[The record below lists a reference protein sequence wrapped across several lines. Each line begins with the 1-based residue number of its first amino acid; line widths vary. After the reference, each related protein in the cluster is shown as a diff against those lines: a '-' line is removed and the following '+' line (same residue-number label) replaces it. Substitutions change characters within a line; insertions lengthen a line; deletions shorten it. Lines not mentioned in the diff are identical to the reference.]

1 MLNNLAMAQY
11 KSNPV
16 TVHRSAES
24 ITDKFAD
31 LSAFGNALDAMSP
44 ADRERIGDVKF
55 EKDSITID
63 TKQVGTISFKVT
75 ERTPSRIVMNA
86 VGSPV
91 PLDLCVN
98 LTSLGSDVTEIVT
111 SIDVEIPAMLRP
123 LIGGAMQKAVDQFG
137 DLMGKLNS

>member
-1 MLNNLAMAQY
+1 MAEY
-11 KSNPV
+11 KSKAV
-16 TVHRSAES
+16 TVARSAEY
-24 ITDKFAD
+24 IADKFTD
-31 LSAFGNALDAMSP
+31 LSAFGNALDSLP
-44 ADRERIGDVKF
+44 ESERAKIGDVKF
-55 EKDSITID
+55 DADSITIE

-75 ERTPSRIVMNA
+75 ERTPRKVVMNA

-98 LTSLGSDVTEIVT
+98 LTPLGQESTEIVT

-137 DLMGKLNS
+137 NLMAKLNA

>member
-1 MLNNLAMAQY
+1 MAEY
-11 KSNPV
+11 KSKAV
-16 TVHRSAES
+16 TVARSAEY
-24 ITDKFAD
+24 IADKFAD
-31 LSAFGNALDAMSP
+31 LSAFGNALDSLP
-44 ADRERIGDVKF
+44 ESERAKIGDVKF
-55 EKDSITID
+55 DADSITIE

-75 ERTPSRIVMNA
+75 ERTPRKVVMNA

-98 LTSLGSDVTEIVT
+98 LTPLGQDSTEIVT

-137 DLMGKLNS
+137 NLMAKLDA

>member
-1 MLNNLAMAQY
+1 MAQY

-16 TVHRSAES
+16 TVARSADYIS
-24 ITDKFAD
+24 DKFAD
-31 LSAFGNALDAMSP
+31 LSAFGAALDSMSP

-75 ERTPSRIVMNA
+75 ERTPSRVVMNA

-91 PLDLCVN
+91 PLDLCVD
-98 LTSLGSDVTEIVT
+98 LTALGADATEIVT

-137 DLMGKLNS
+137 DLMAKLNA

>member
-1 MLNNLAMAQY
+1 MAEY
-11 KSNPV
+11 RSKAV
-16 TVHRSAES
+16 TVGRSAQF
-24 ITDKFAD
+24 IADKFAD
-31 LSAFGNALDAMSP
+31 LSSFGTALESMPES
-44 ADRERIGDVKF
+44 ERAKIGDVKF

-75 ERTPSRIVMNA
+75 ERSPKRVVMNA

-98 LTSLGSDVTEIVT
+98 LTPLGDESTEIVT

-137 DLMGKLNS
+137 ALMAKLNA

>member
-1 MLNNLAMAQY
+1 MAQY

-24 ITDKFAD
+24 ITYKFAD